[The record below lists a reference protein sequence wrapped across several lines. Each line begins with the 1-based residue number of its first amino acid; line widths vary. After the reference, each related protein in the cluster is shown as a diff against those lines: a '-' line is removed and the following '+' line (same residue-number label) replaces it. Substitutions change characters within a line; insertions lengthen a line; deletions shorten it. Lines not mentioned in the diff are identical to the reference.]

1 MTGCAAESFDG
12 LDFLV
17 EFFLFPAEFFAIFKQ
32 LALLRDTV
40 KTIYFATIF
49 NTKHLV
55 AK

>member
-1 MTGCAAESFDG
+1 MAGCAAESFDG

-32 LALLRDTV
+32 LVLLRNTV
-40 KTIYFATIF
+40 KTIYFTTIY